1 MTDLH
6 FPTSKVILTLS
17 LLSAGGLLACSQIP
31 TISRDQLT
39 ANLAPI
45 LKIDERADQVEAT
58 TRILG
63 LVGQMTAEKVKE
75 LKTHYEIYYVHYL
88 AASVNLARGSMEDY
102 KAHLRQ
108 AETELEAMEAILHKA
123 PSISIAPAISNG
135 KNLDKKEAFFPSS
148 LM

>member
-1 MTDLH
+1 MK
-6 FPTSKVILTLS
+6 KVILALS

-31 TISRDQLT
+31 TIPRDQLT

-45 LKIDERADQVEAT
+45 LKVGERADKAT
-58 TRILG
+58 TQILG
-63 LVGQMTAEKVKE
+63 LVSQMTAKKVEE
-75 LKTHYEIYYVHYL
+75 LKTHYQIYSVHYL
-88 AASVNLARGSMEDY
+88 AASVYLARGSMEDY

-123 PSISIAPAISNG
+123 PAISNG

>member
-17 LLSAGGLLACSQIP
+17 LLSAGGLLACSQLP

-45 LKIDERADQVEAT
+45 LKVEERVDEIKANSK
-58 TRILG
+58 IFG
-63 LVGQMTAEKVKE
+63 LVGQMTAEKVEE
-75 LKTHYEIYYVHYL
+75 LKTHYDIYYVHYL
-88 AASVNLARGSMEDY
+88 AASVNLARGNMEDY

-135 KNLDKKEAFFPSS
+135 KDLDKKEALFPSS

>member
-1 MTDLH
+1 MTDLR

-45 LKIDERADQVEAT
+45 LKVEERVDEIKANT
-58 TRILG
+58 KIFG
-63 LVGQMTAEKVKE
+63 LVGQMTAEKVEE
-75 LKTHYEIYYVHYL
+75 LKTHYVIYNVHYL
-88 AASVNLARGSMEDY
+88 AASVYLARGSMEDY

-123 PSISIAPAISNG
+123 PSISNG